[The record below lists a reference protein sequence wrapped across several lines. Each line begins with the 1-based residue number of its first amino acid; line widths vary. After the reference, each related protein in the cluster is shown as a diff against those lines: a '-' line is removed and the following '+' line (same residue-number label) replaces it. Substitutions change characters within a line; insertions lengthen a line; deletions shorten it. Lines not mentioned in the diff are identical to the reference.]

1 MLQLLVSFS
10 HQLLIRIFTD
20 VASFVN
26 FLCCILTDL
35 WIQTYMY
42 VCLYIQLQEFAP
54 PIHNTFFP
62 AKTLFCSKV
71 LLHYI
76 IYIHNVYTITFQSRW
91 SRYLQTH
98 MCLCVK
104 DYLDRMICYR
114 EKKKL
119 QHSVIDESPSDSVI
133 NFVSPVTS
141 AEETGPRRRGKLVH
155 PAGYSMTLRQKKAG
169 KSKRN
174 TLKW

>member
-1 MLQLLVSFS
+1 
-10 HQLLIRIFTD
+10 
-20 VASFVN
+20 
-26 FLCCILTDL
+26 
-35 WIQTYMY
+35 
-42 VCLYIQLQEFAP
+42 
-54 PIHNTFFP
+54 
-62 AKTLFCSKV
+62 
-71 LLHYI
+71 
-76 IYIHNVYTITFQSRW
+76 
-91 SRYLQTH
+91 

-104 DYLDRMICYR
+104 DYPDRMIYYR

-141 AEETGPRRRGKLVH
+141 AEETGSRRRGKLVH

-169 KSKRN
+169 KPKRN